1 MKAQIVIPSYK
12 RVEQLKNKT
21 LAMLRSYNIPDDI
34 CKIYVANDDELAA
47 YQQVIEGNYDWQVIG
62 RPGIGY
68 LRNYISKH
76 NKENEWLLWIDD
88 DIEEVQFLQD
98 GKLKRIPNLEIMIDQ
113 MVDDAEAV
121 GSGQVGI
128 YPVNNHFFMKNKI
141 TKDLR
146 YVINCF
152 CLTKNDR
159 QCEKRDFNLIED
171 FERTLKYYVKY
182 NCSLRYEFISVKTA
196 YYATGGIEAAHERN
210 VKNKVAEID
219 EFLKYYGS
227 FAEKKIKTNMVDIK
241 FKKKPEDVI
250 FDFEQWQDQL
260 NIQRH

>member
-12 RVEQLKNKT
+12 RVQQLKDKT
-21 LAMLRSYNIPDDI
+21 LAMLRSYDIPDNI
-34 CKIYVANDDELAA
+34 CKIYVATDDELKA
-47 YQQVIEGNYDWQVIG
+47 YQQEIKGDYDWQVIG

-76 NKENEWLLWIDD
+76 NKPNEWLLWIDD
-88 DIEEVQFLQD
+88 DIEEVQY
-98 GKLKRIPNLEIMIDQ
+98 LKGERLFRVPNLTSMIDE

-128 YPVNNHFFMKNKI
+128 YPANNHFFMKNKI
-141 TKDLR
+141 TRDLR

-159 QCEKRDFNLIED
+159 SCEKRDFNLIED

-182 NCSLRYEFISVKTA
+182 NTSLRYEFISVKTA
-196 YYATGGIEAAHERN
+196 YYASGGIDAAHERN
-210 VKNKVAEID
+210 VKNKVEEID
-219 EFLKYYGS
+219 DFLKYYSS
-227 FAEKKIKTNMVDIK
+227 FAEKRLKKNMVDIK
-241 FKKKPEDVI
+241 FKKKPEDI
-250 FDFEQWQDQL
+250 IYNFEQWQDQL